1 MRLQLILKMV
11 EELGSEILTS
21 PKEIVAFIGNTL
33 DVGEESNGRKTKKVE
48 REKKR
53 EGGLGLE
60 DLRIVDEEEA
70 TEEIEE
76 VEREFDVT
84 AGLGVGSGKEELVMT
99 AITLLLAV
107 LEGRFPPLCL
117 HHSRFG
123 ELIFFV
129 FIQRTR
135 ISLFLRLPS
144 CDLSIPDFRPSPT
157 LSKRVQI

>member
-1 MRLQLILKMV
+1 VRLQLILKMV

-33 DVGEESNGRKTKKVE
+33 DVGEELNGQKTKKVAS
-48 REKKR
+48 EKRR

-60 DLRIVDEEEA
+60 DLRIVDEEEE
-70 TEEIEE
+70 TEEI

-107 LEGRFPPLCL
+107 LEGRFPLCL

-135 ISLFLRLPS
+135 ISLSLRLPS
-144 CDLSIPDFRPSPT
+144 YDLSIPDFRPSPT